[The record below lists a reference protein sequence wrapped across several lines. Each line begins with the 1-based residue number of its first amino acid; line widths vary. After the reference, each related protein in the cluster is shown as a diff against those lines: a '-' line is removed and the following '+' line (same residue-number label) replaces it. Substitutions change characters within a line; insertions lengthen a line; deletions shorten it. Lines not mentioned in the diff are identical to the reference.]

1 MHTNLSQVRE
11 QLLSL
16 HKALLEYQKH
26 IYESTVGPMQN
37 PNHYYNLVINDP
49 SFAWLRTLSAL
60 VISIDE
66 ILEGKDE
73 ITDAKVGQI
82 VKYTKGLLTAT
93 EGPTPFEKS
102 YVEAIQRDAQIALL
116 HGKLMQ
122 LLTE

>member
-1 MHTNLSQVRE
+1 MSTNLSEIRE
-11 QLLSL
+11 QLLQL
-16 HKALLEYQKH
+16 HKALLDYQKH

-66 ILEGKDE
+66 ILEEKE
-73 ITDAKVGQI
+73 EVTDAKVGQI

-102 YVEAIQRDAQIALL
+102 YVEAIQKDAHIALL
-116 HGKLMQ
+116 HGTLMQ
-122 LLTE
+122 TLAE